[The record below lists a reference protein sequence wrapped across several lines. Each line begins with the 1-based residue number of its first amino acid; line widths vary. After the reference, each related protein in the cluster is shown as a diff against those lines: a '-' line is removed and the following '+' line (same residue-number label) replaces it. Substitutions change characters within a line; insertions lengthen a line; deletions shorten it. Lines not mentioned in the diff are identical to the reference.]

1 MKRINKLL
9 ALLKE
14 KEIDGFLVASVP
26 NVTYLSGFTGDSSF
40 MVITGKS
47 IVLLTDERYTEQAQQ
62 ECYKEIEVLNWI
74 NNKRYGIETYSYV
87 VKTNGIKR
95 LGFEE
100 DIISFSTYKMLENG
114 LQGVELIATTGL
126 VDRIR
131 IIKDDE
137 EIGFLQEACKISDNA
152 LELTIPF
159 IKSGITEMDL
169 TARLEYNI
177 RTSGAD
183 GLSFESIVLSGAK
196 TSLLHGKPGRKALQ
210 DGDFVLFDFG
220 ALYKGYHA
228 DISRTFILGKADNKQ
243 KELYEIIQ
251 KSEMEAILSIKPG
264 VSARVPDQKV
274 REIIPEKYIPYY
286 YPRMGHGVG
295 LQVHEGPFID
305 QTSDFTIEKSM
316 TLTVEP
322 GIYIPGWGGLRIE
335 DTVLVNENSCET
347 LTNFSREMTIL

>member
-1 MKRINKLL
+1 MKRINQLL
-9 ALLKE
+9 ELLNE

-26 NVTYLSGFTGDSSF
+26 GVTYLSGFTGDSSLI
-40 MVITGKS
+40 VITENRV
-47 IVLLTDERYTEQAQQ
+47 VLLTDERYTEQAQQ
-62 ECYKEIEVLNWI
+62 ECHREIEILNWI
-74 NNKRYGIETYSYV
+74 DNKRYGIETYSHI
-87 VKTNGIKR
+87 VKTFGIKR

-100 DIISFSTYKMLENG
+100 DIISFSTYKMLKDG
-114 LQGVELIATTGL
+114 LPDTELVATKGL

-137 EIGFLQEACKISDNA
+137 EICFLREACKISDRA
-152 LELTIPF
+152 LELTLPF
-159 IKSGITEMDL
+159 IKRGITEMVL

-177 RTSGAD
+177 KTNGAD
-183 GLSFESIVLSGAK
+183 SLSFESIVLSGAK

-243 KELYEIIQ
+243 KELYDIIQ
-251 KSEMEAILSIKPG
+251 KAEMEAILSLKPG

-274 REIIPEKYIPYY
+274 RVTIPEKYIPYY

-295 LQVHEGPFID
+295 LQIHESPFID
-305 QTSDFTIEKSM
+305 QTSDFTIEKNM

-335 DTVLVNENSCET
+335 DTVLVNEDSCET

>member
-1 MKRINKLL
+1 MKRISKLL
-9 ALLKE
+9 DLLRE

-26 NVTYLSGFTGDSSF
+26 AVTYLSGFTGDSSLLI
-40 MVITGKS
+40 ITENRV
-47 IVLLTDERYTEQAQQ
+47 VLLTDERYTEQAHQ
-62 ECYKEIEVLNWI
+62 ECHREIEILNWI
-74 NNKRYGIETYSYV
+74 DNKRYGIETYGHI
-87 VKTNGIKR
+87 VKTWGIKR

-100 DIISFSTYKMLENG
+100 DIISLSTYKMLKNG
-114 LQGVELIATTGL
+114 LSGIELVATLGL
-126 VDRIR
+126 IDRIR

-137 EIGFLQEACKISDNA
+137 EIYLLREACKISDRA
-152 LELTIPF
+152 LELTVPF

-177 RTSGAD
+177 KTSGAD
-183 GLSFESIVLSGAK
+183 SLSFESIVLSGTK

-210 DGDFVLFDFG
+210 NGDFVLFDFG

-243 KELYEIIQ
+243 KEMYGIIQ
-251 KSEMEAILSIKPG
+251 KAEMEAILSLKPG

-274 REIIPEKYIPYY
+274 RETIPEKYIPYY
-286 YPRMGHGVG
+286 YPRMGHGIG
-295 LQVHEGPFID
+295 LQVHEGPFISN
-305 QTSDFTIEKSM
+305 TSDYIIEKNM

-322 GIYIPGWGGLRIE
+322 GIYITGWGGLRIE
-335 DTVLVNENSCET
+335 DTVLVNQDSCET